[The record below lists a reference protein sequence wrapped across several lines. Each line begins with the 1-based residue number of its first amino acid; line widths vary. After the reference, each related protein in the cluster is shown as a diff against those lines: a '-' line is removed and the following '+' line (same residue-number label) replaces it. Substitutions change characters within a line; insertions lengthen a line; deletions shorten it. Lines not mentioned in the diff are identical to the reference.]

1 LARDFSPPPSP
12 LHTYISLHT
21 SPVPLPLH
29 LPIYSPLQ
37 VVNRE
42 GTLTPSPTA
51 PFRVQVVKA
60 LKKALDEEVAER
72 KNSSLEVD
80 NLKGDIRKL
89 AIIYQAIN
97 LESDADG
104 QLYIPTADIQTV
116 QGKGQVGWF

>member
-1 LARDFSPPPSP
+1 
-12 LHTYISLHT
+12 
-21 SPVPLPLH
+21 
-29 LPIYSPLQ
+29 

-116 QGKGQVGWF
+116 QGKGQVGRF